1 MKQVVILC
9 YPRIIFEANYPCS
22 WIPYSILAIAS
33 SIKKQKQIEVL
44 LFDENR
50 KTKEDF
56 DAIIQNNDN
65 ILCVGFSV
73 MTGGGQLAN
82 ALEMAK
88 IVKRR
93 KPSVI
98 NVFGG
103 PHVNVLPIDT
113 LKNPYVDI
121 ALVGPGQLSF
131 GILIDCLMS
140 KDNLKKVPGIYYFNG
155 DELVMGS
162 SNILTSTTMIPY
174 DFGFIDCSD
183 YIQYDSTIASR
194 TINYISSQGCV
205 YKCKF
210 CYETNYCRRYARLD
224 SNTVI
229 SDLRYFVNVHNV
241 NGIKFYDADWFI
253 NSKIYEPIIDALTEL
268 ELSWAASIHPR
279 DILRS
284 MKKGEPLLEKLSR
297 SKCKR
302 LLMGIESGSDR
313 VLKEIVDKGVTSEEI
328 YLVAK
333 EIANHGILGSYTF
346 IVGFPNETVDEQ
358 EETFEFIKK
367 LWQLSPRPE
376 TRVHIYTPYPGT
388 ALYEQ
393 TLALGF
399 VPPDSLE
406 GWSEFDYYK
415 SNTPWTDES
424 LEERVK
430 QFTLQIPKTED
441 RKDE

>member
-22 WIPYSILAIAS
+22 WVPYSILAIAS
-33 SIKKQKQIEVL
+33 SLKQYNQVEVI

-50 KTKEDF
+50 NSAEEF

-73 MTGGGQLAN
+73 MTGGGQLSN
-82 ALEMAK
+82 ALKMAK
-88 IVKRR
+88 IVKER

-113 LKNPYVDI
+113 LNNPYVDI
-121 ALVGPGQLSF
+121 ALVGPGQESF
-131 GILIDCLMS
+131 KILIECLIS
-140 KDNLKKVPGIYYFNG
+140 KSDLKIVPGIYYFNN
-155 DELVMGS
+155 
-162 SNILTSTTMIPY
+162 NILVTGPPNILNSSTLIPY
-174 DFGFIDCSD
+174 DFGFIDCND

-210 CYETNYCRRYARLD
+210 CYETNYCRRYARLNSD
-224 SNTVI
+224 VVI
-229 SDLRYFVNVHNV
+229 SDLKYFVNEYNV

-253 NSKIYEPIIDALTEL
+253 NSKVYEPIIDALTEL
-268 ELSWAASIHPR
+268 KLSWAASIHPL
-279 DILRS
+279 DILRAL
-284 MKKGEPLLEKLSR
+284 KKGEPLLDKLSR

-333 EIANHGILGSYTF
+333 EIAKHGILGSYTF
-346 IVGFPNETVDEQ
+346 IVGFPNETIEEQ
-358 EETFEFIKK
+358 EETFAFIKR
-367 LWQLSPRPE
+367 LWQLSPCPE

-388 ALYEQ
+388 ALYNQ
-393 TLALGF
+393 TLELGF
-399 VPPDSLE
+399 VPPTSLE
-406 GWSEFDYYK
+406 DWSEFDYYK
-415 SNTPWTDES
+415 SNTPWTDEL
-424 LEERVK
+424 LEERVR

-441 RKDE
+441 KNE